1 MKEKIHIRNERK
13 KTPSKLKYYE
23 TNYFYLLFY
32 ININLYYFTIMML
45 IKILITYK
53 SYKKIRNKIILLF

>member
-1 MKEKIHIRNERK
+1 MKEKIYIRNERK

-23 TNYFYLLFY
+23 TNYLLFY

-53 SYKKIRNKIILLF
+53 SYKKIRNKIRLLF